1 MDKMAQAIAAALRV
15 LNPAGLEQSAPAK
28 DGAQKPGDNCDKHPD
43 NRDNFPP
50 RAT

>member
-1 MDKMAQAIAAALRV
+1 MDRMAQAIAAALRV
-15 LNPAGLEQSAPAK
+15 LNPAGLEPTPPASDAAK
-28 DGAQKPGDNCDKHPD
+28 KPCDNCDKHPD

>member
-15 LNPAGLEQSAPAK
+15 LNPAGLEPTAPAK
-28 DGAQKPGDNCDKHPD
+28 VAGREPCDNCDKHAD

>member
-1 MDKMAQAIAAALRV
+1 MDRMAQAIAAALRV
-15 LNPAGLEQSAPAK
+15 LNPAGLEPTPPAS
-28 DGAQKPGDNCDKHPD
+28 DDAQNPRGNCDKHPD